1 MSGICVVS
9 ARASAVPN
17 TMTYEETV
25 ARMEHAK
32 ARQLLQVL
40 TALDMGHVLPVF
52 ASQVVVQEALRRVA

>member
-1 MSGICVVS
+1 M
-9 ARASAVPN
+9 PN